1 MTYQRRELKTTEIL
15 SEFKLTLLHWM
26 EEELRENH
34 SLARIRDSHFSFSQ
48 NSATEAWLRSPRK
61 SLWSVFSVQY
71 IILYP
76 VIMLI
81 YK

>member
-15 SEFKLTLLHWM
+15 SEFKLMLLHWM
-26 EEELRENH
+26 EEELCEND
-34 SLARIRDSHFSFSQ
+34 SLARIRDSHFSFSL
-48 NSATEAWLRSPRK
+48 NSVTEAWLRNPRK
-61 SLWSVFSVQY
+61 SLLSVFSVQY

-81 YK
+81 